1 MKYILLLHA
10 KTAEWESCARW
21 PESDLLRHAAYHRQ
35 LVEEWTARGSLV
47 AAENLAWPG
56 EARRVFAADED
67 AAVRRRGIEER
78 QEFLAAFWIVDVES
92 EQEAYRMAARAS
104 AAPGPG
110 GVPGSLPVEVR
121 RLMGRTSDL
130 GL

>member
-10 KTAEWESCARW
+10 NFAEWESSARW
-21 PESDLLRHAAYHRQ
+21 PESDLLRHAAYHKQ
-35 LVEEWTARGSLV
+35 LLEEWSARGSLV
-47 AAENLAWPG
+47 AAETLAGPG
-56 EARRVFAADED
+56 EVRRVRAAGDD
-67 AAVRRRGIEER
+67 AAAHRGGSGER
-78 QEFLAAFWIVDVES
+78 EEFLAAFWIVDVES

-110 GVPGSLPVEVR
+110 GVPGSVPVEVR
-121 RLMGRTSDL
+121 RLMGRSSDL